1 MGKQKRFRNPTSAKE
16 VSEEILLTL
25 ENRREQ
31 IATRSTICLAAAS
44 GLLVLAVQ
52 FVFDVCELSDYVRYA
67 FVIIILV
74 VCIIICAI
82 SIMTSLDLIKKIS
95 REKHMGRGQS
105 HTDPNLYY
113 FGWIEQQ
120 SEDEFCTLLR
130 DISFNQHI
138 EYNVRQAISL
148 SKNLDYRYKKLS
160 KTYVILGMGLF
171 VYVLALILFAA
182 IKYDIFTNI
191 AKFICSVTK

>member
-1 MGKQKRFRNPTSAKE
+1 MGNRKRFRNPTSAKE
-16 VSEEILLTL
+16 VSEGILSTL
-25 ENRREQ
+25 ENRRDQ

-67 FVIIILV
+67 FVIIVLV
-74 VCIIICAI
+74 VCIIMCAI
-82 SIMTSLDLIKKIS
+82 AIMTSLDLIKKIS
-95 REKHMGRGQS
+95 RKKHMGRGQS

-120 SEDEFCTLLR
+120 SEDELCALLR
-130 DISFNQHI
+130 DISFNKHI

-148 SKNLDYRYKKLS
+148 SKNLDYRYKQLS
-160 KTYVILGMGLF
+160 KTYVILGISLS
-171 VYVLALILFAA
+171 VYVLALVLFVA

-191 AKFICSVTK
+191 VKFLCSVTK